1 LIKRYCFQCHPRA
14 QCYTTVFLKPKLE
27 LPILTSPYYHLPA
40 ESTLCKNKIPNFSTL
55 KFCDDLK
62 TIVLIC
68 VLGRC
73 YDNHPCFMLGKHMLK
88 NDPGLAGVGIAKA
101 FNKQI
106 WILQGR
112 ISELIENFYPI
123 LFQKWHSHFKRIG
136 SVFWAQTHPSLQMFS
151 SK

>member
-1 LIKRYCFQCHPRA
+1 MGFHMDIK
-14 QCYTTVFLKPKLE
+14 TIV
-27 LPILTSPYYHLPA
+27 LPILTSPYYHSPA

-88 NDPGLAGVGIAKA
+88 NDPGFAGVGIAKA
-101 FNKQI
+101 FNKQTNKHGYYRAGY
-106 WILQGR
+106 Q
-112 ISELIENFYPI
+112 N
-123 LFQKWHSHFKRIG
+123 
-136 SVFWAQTHPSLQMFS
+136 
-151 SK
+151 